1 MGGVSGEV
9 DEPEAALG
17 LACLVGLGSSPVLEL
32 MRWHPSGEIWRAPA
46 ARLVRWGLSG
56 PVAARFVARR
66 RAWRPQPVLERMEEA
81 GIRFVPL
88 SELGKAARCL
98 AFPPAGAFLLGEEA
112 TWRSI
117 MEGPRVTIV
126 GTRRSTPYGRA
137 LARAAAG
144 RFVGAGVAV
153 VSGLAFGVDIEAHR
167 GALAAGGLTLAV
179 LGCGPNVAYPRAHA
193 GIQQKV
199 RSQGVILSEYPPD
212 TPPAPWRFPARNRIM
227 AALGDAVLVVEAGE
241 RSGALITVDEAL
253 SLGRSVL
260 AVPGPLGSEASR
272 GCHRLI
278 ADGAVIVESLDTL
291 VQEYARQSRNERDE
305 RGLRS
310 SPASAAARDTEAA
323 GRSGAVARFV
333 QQALAQGPR
342 SVDQLAQAAACGAR
356 EVSAALALM
365 ELRGEVVRAG
375 TGVYALTP

>member
-1 MGGVSGEV
+1 MSGEP

-17 LACLVGLGSSPVLEL
+17 LACVVGLGSSPVLEL
-32 MRWHPSGEIWRAPA
+32 LRWHLSGDIWRASA
-46 ARLVRWGLSG
+46 ARLERWGLSR

-66 RAWRPQPVLERMEEA
+66 RAWRAQPVRERMEET
-81 GIRFVPL
+81 GVRFVPL
-88 SELGKAARCL
+88 SELGTAARCL
-98 AFPPAGAFLLGEEA
+98 AVPPAGAFLVGEEE
-112 TWRSI
+112 TWRAI
-117 MEGPRVTIV
+117 MTRPRVTIV

-153 VSGLAFGVDIEAHR
+153 VSGLAFGVDVEAHK
-167 GALAAGGLTLAV
+167 GALATGGLTLAV
-179 LGCGPNVAYPRAHA
+179 LGCGPNVTYPRAHA
-193 GIQQKV
+193 AIREKV
-199 RSQGVILSEYPPD
+199 RGQGVILSEYPPD

-278 ADGAVIVESLDTL
+278 ADGAAIVESLDLL
-291 VQEYARQSRNERDE
+291 VKEYACRSRTDREG
-305 RGLRS
+305 RGLCL
-310 SPASAAARDTEAA
+310 SPSFAVLRGTEAE
-323 GRSGAVARFV
+323 GRSGTVERFI
-333 QQALAQGPR
+333 QEALAQGPC
-342 SVDQLAQAAACGAR
+342 SVDQLAQAAAGGVR

-375 TGVYALTP
+375 TGVYALNP